1 MDETPNLENTIV
13 LYNDKDKPITLQN
26 INKVLLFNYNP
37 VSDTVT
43 IFDPLTNTNIP
54 ISKIQFVSTVSD
66 KTIVNFELQIVWLW
80 FKSFVL
86 DLIF

>member
-66 KTIVNFELQIVWLW
+66 KTIVNFELQIV
-80 FKSFVL
+80 
-86 DLIF
+86 